1 MKKLLLLLALSFFSI
16 QGFAAG
22 CPDGSEPVKSIS
34 ADGTYF
40 VFDCKNIASLNSDN
54 SNKKYFEVLNLK
66 TIDDKYFTEIFDYAT
81 SKIKYIPAD
90 QNTLAIFIPVG
101 RWLTTCNTESTFYG
115 CGNNIN
121 EVILTNA
128 QIDNAFRVI
137 DDFQKQE
144 NCWDENSIRQVERLK
159 FEISKGVS
167 KGYAADLCR
176 NSKLILLSFGSS
188 DDALLT
194 EHIFHEAY
202 HTFQNNTDMC
212 NSWDMPNYRFLTEGA
227 AEYFRYYYM
236 LERKNSLDEFENF
249 ILYEVSKNPY
259 PDGFTALGEGESKYT
274 QYMPGLASIALMIDQ
289 GWATQS
295 SILDASFFSDCRGVR
310 QFLIGSDKLKY
321 LNDNWDK
328 IELHNGNLRFNP
340 LLSDDEVRVQNSFIK
355 DLAIASSKKIPE
367 NAYST
372 GSFSSGVWDCKV
384 GYEKHN
390 NGCRKKSDPENSY
403 SLSEDIPLNSH
414 KSGGGWECNT
424 GYTQYGSKCVAKST
438 NQETKVIPE
447 STQNE
452 SSDYLE
458 EIKTSEKSKSVSQ
471 SEEYPTVSIEE
482 SYEDILLNSA
492 RIDAKQKI
500 SGFYF
505 SKAIYRKMVK
515 KYGFLVKSAP
525 ETEITG
531 WYQRLPEEN
540 DWHTG
545 IIFFEK
551 GQLKW
556 KNEAGVEWN
565 LQPDI
570 NNNKLITGEDNPYQ
584 TEYEPDFTLIKT
596 SEKSKSTSKE
606 VSTLETNESVDYV
619 ERLKQIKALLDDGI
633 INQDD
638 FEKMKQKIIDTMN

>member
-1 MKKLLLLLALSFFSI
+1 MFKQYIFLLILSLFSA
-16 QGFAAG
+16 QSFAG
-22 CPDGSEPVKSIS
+22 SCPDGSEPVKSIS

-40 VFDCKNIASLNSDN
+40 VFECKNIASLNSDN
-54 SNKKYFEVLNLK
+54 SNKKYFEVLNLT

-81 SKIKYIPAD
+81 SKTKYIPAD

-101 RWLTTCNTESTFYG
+101 RFLMSCNTESQFFG
-115 CGNNIN
+115 CGNNIH

-144 NCWDENSIRQVERLK
+144 DCWDEHSIRKVAQLK
-159 FEISKGVS
+159 FEIRKGVS
-167 KGYAADLCR
+167 RFLQDKLCR
-176 NSKLILLSFGSS
+176 NSKLIQVFSGRRN
-188 DDALLT
+188 DVVLT
-194 EHIFHEAY
+194 RLILHEAY
-202 HTFQNNTDMC
+202 HTFQNDTDMC

-227 AEYFRYYYM
+227 AEYFSYYYM
-236 LERKNSLDEFENF
+236 LERENRLDEFEDF

-289 GWATQS
+289 GWVTQS
-295 SILDASFFSDCRGVR
+295 SILDASFFSDCSGAR

-340 LLSDDEVRVQNSFIK
+340 LLSDDEVRVQQSIIK
-355 DLAIASSKKIPE
+355 D
-367 NAYST
+367 
-372 GSFSSGVWDCKV
+372 F
-384 GYEKHN
+384 
-390 NGCRKKSDPENSY
+390 
-403 SLSEDIPLNSH
+403 DIL
-414 KSGGGWECNT
+414 K
-424 GYTQYGSKCVAKST
+424 
-438 NQETKVIPE
+438 TK
-447 STQNE
+447 
-452 SSDYLE
+452 
-458 EIKTSEKSKSVSQ
+458 
-471 SEEYPTVSIEE
+471 E

-505 SKAIYRKMVK
+505 SKAIYQKMVK
-515 KYGFLVKSAP
+515 KDGVLVKSAP

-531 WYQRLPEEN
+531 WYQRLPKKN

-556 KNEAGVEWN
+556 KNLAGVEWN

-584 TEYEPDFTLIKT
+584 TKYEPDFRLMKTSEKSSSKKLPDNSKFSRNRYGFKCNSGFKREGNNMCTKDLAIAQKIAEAIKT
-596 SEKSKSTSKE
+596 SEKSKS
-606 VSTLETNESVDYV
+606 VSQSEEYPTVDYNTKLDEV
-619 ERLKQIKALLDDGI
+619 CRGLINNNWNGYLNINKNEFNSKGYMFVVAGEDGRCESGIGSNKEHALNECTKWQEENNIVGVCELYAEGEEVVWDGHLKPSK
-633 INQDD
+633 
-638 FEKMKQKIIDTMN
+638 

>member
-101 RWLTTCNTESTFYG
+101 RWLTTCNTESSFFG
-115 CGNNIN
+115 CGNNIY

-295 SILDASFFSDCRGVR
+295 SILDASFFSDCSGVR
-310 QFLIGSDKLKY
+310 QLLLGSDKLKY
-321 LNDNWDK
+321 LNDNWFK

-340 LLSDDEVRVQNSFIK
+340 LLSDDEVRVQNSFFR
-355 DLAIASSKKIPE
+355 DLAIASSKKLPD
-367 NAYST
+367 NSK
-372 GSFSSGVWDCKV
+372 FSRNRYGFKCNSGFKRE
-384 GYEKHN
+384 GN
-390 NGCRKKSDPENSY
+390 NMC
-403 SLSEDIPLNSH
+403 
-414 KSGGGWECNT
+414 
-424 GYTQYGSKCVAKST
+424 
-438 NQETKVIPE
+438 TKDLAI
-447 STQNE
+447 
-452 SSDYLE
+452 
-458 EIKTSEKSKSVSQ
+458 
-471 SEEYPTVSIEE
+471 
-482 SYEDILLNSA
+482 A
-492 RIDAKQKI
+492 QKI
-500 SGFYF
+500 A
-505 SKAIYRKMVK
+505 KA
-515 KYGFLVKSAP
+515 
-525 ETEITG
+525 
-531 WYQRLPEEN
+531 
-540 DWHTG
+540 
-545 IIFFEK
+545 
-551 GQLKW
+551 
-556 KNEAGVEWN
+556 
-565 LQPDI
+565 
-570 NNNKLITGEDNPYQ
+570 
-584 TEYEPDFTLIKT
+584 IKT

-619 ERLKQIKALLDDGI
+619 ERLKQVKALLDSGI